1 LRQESDRR
9 REFIYTESKYTDTQ
23 MSSKTISLK
32 EETYERLRRAK
43 GDDESFSDAIDRLL
57 GSDEHPLFDL
67 VGLLDDEEVDRVRD
81 RADAFRENVDDRM
94 GGAEQ

>member
-1 LRQESDRR
+1 
-9 REFIYTESKYTDTQ
+9 

-57 GSDEHPLFDL
+57 GGDDEHPLFDL
-67 VGLLDDEEVDRVRD
+67 VGLLDDAEAERVRE
-81 RADAFRENVDDRM
+81 RAGEFRENVDDRV
-94 GGAEQ
+94 GGADQ

>member
-1 LRQESDRR
+1 
-9 REFIYTESKYTDTQ
+9 

-57 GSDEHPLFDL
+57 GGDDGHPLFDL
-67 VGLLDDEEVDRVRD
+67 VGLLDDAEAERVRE
-81 RADAFRENVDDRM
+81 RADKFRENVDERVGEVD
-94 GGAEQ
+94 Q